1 MVICEVRKKKKKKRR
16 GERERKKGGKKK
28 KDGRHNKHLAPLI
41 IDNFYKY

>member
-16 GERERKKGGKKK
+16 GERERKKEGKK

>member
-1 MVICEVRKKKKKKRR
+1 MVICEVRKKKRKKEGVREE
-16 GERERKKGGKKK
+16 EREKK